1 MSEESRDK
9 RRRALKA
16 ANEMRT
22 RQAEARVFAALDEMQ
37 RSGER
42 INVHGVARRAG
53 VSRSFIYNSP
63 ALHAEV
69 HRLADNEP
77 RLISRGSAQ
86 RSSDD
91 SLRARLADA
100 LERIVSLTDEVAQLV
115 AERENLLGEIRELRR
130 GDRR

>member
-1 MSEESRDK
+1 
-9 RRRALKA
+9 
-16 ANEMRT
+16 MRT